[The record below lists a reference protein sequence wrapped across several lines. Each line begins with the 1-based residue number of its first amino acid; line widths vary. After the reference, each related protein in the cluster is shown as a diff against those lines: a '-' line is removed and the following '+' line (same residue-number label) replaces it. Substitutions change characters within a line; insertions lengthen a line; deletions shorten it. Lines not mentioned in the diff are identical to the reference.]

1 MREDEIINKFWNE
14 VIYNSNRNN
23 IYNDKIN
30 LILSNI
36 SKLNKILNSH
46 TLFGIGENLQ
56 LEVFDSKLII
66 KDIDKIKK
74 DNIFYLKTH
83 VESIPE
89 YFKYLFDQNIYL
101 SNEKNIIISESD
113 IIILYGK
120 NLDSSE
126 KDLIISDNFNICK
139 SSSNINNSPNLLDY
153 IKSSNSSEYF
163 NFYNKDEKK
172 ILVKVLKEFSSNL
185 IFNENDSMNKD
196 FLKKIKLKIKSN
208 FKNIYV
214 GLKILIKNNFNN
226 KKIILLDSEN
236 LLKSFKIQNFLKKII
251 GEEEFNKYYE
261 KWTYGDYS
269 QIYKVDFSASLTEY
283 TNSIKYTEPY
293 SSIGLD
299 LTQKKYLIDI
309 FISNYL
315 NDFYIIY
322 FLNTKFAELNNN
334 SESFEKY
341 ILTNNSLFLP
351 IIYDNKN
358 DIREQDDYLLIF
370 LYEFLNKKKINSII
384 ISGDKFKFYKKN
396 VKLKNIY
403 NLYEIENLNLKI
415 YPIICNQSFSD
426 IFKMKDNSN
435 YYQINKNF
443 PIIEIQNLIFNKEKI
458 DLENVNEIISLFLYN
473 YFDYVYKL
481 NEKDIDVNK
490 IIKNNNQ
497 YIKNLLIL
505 LNNSIKIITQ
515 LNYKFKIVFNF
526 LENKSKKDIIKLVIT
541 DTDGNNSKILPNSII
556 DKFDFYINEYKK
568 ILHIYL
574 IAKSFKLLYGSQEYV
589 IKLSKLFTLLI
600 YLYDLVDLNIF
611 KIKKLSNKNSGFNNV
626 FLKFNSIFKYI
637 KKIGLLKK
645 NY

>member
-1 MREDEIINKFWNE
+1 MKEDEIINKFWNE

-56 LEVFDSKLII
+56 LEVFDSKLVI

-101 SNEKNIIISESD
+101 SNEKIIKISD
-113 IIILYGK
+113 ITILYGNNTK
-120 NLDSSE
+120 DSSE
-126 KDLIISDNFNICK
+126 KNSIISDSLYIAK
-139 SSSNINNSPNLLDY
+139 SSSNNNNSPNMLDY

-163 NFYNKDEKK
+163 NFYNEDNKK
-172 ILVKVLKEFSSNL
+172 ILVKLFNEFSSNL
-185 IFNENDSMNKD
+185 IFNENDSINKN
-196 FLKKIKLKIKSN
+196 FVNKIIIKIKLN

-214 GLKILIKNNFNN
+214 GLKKLIKNNFNN

-236 LLKSFKIQNFLKKII
+236 LLKSFKIQNFLKNII

-261 KWTYGDYS
+261 KWTYGDYN

-299 LTQKKYLIDI
+299 LKQKKYLIDI

-322 FLNTKFAELNNN
+322 FLNTKLDELNIDT
-334 SESFEKY
+334 ESFEKY
-341 ILTNNSLFLP
+341 TLSNNSLFLP

-384 ISGDKFKFYKKN
+384 ISGDKFKFYKKT
-396 VKLKNIY
+396 VRLKNIY
-403 NLYEIENLNLKI
+403 NLYEIEKLMI

-426 IFKMKDNSN
+426 VFKMKDNTN
-435 YYQINKNF
+435 YYLINKYF
-443 PIIEIQNLIFNKEKI
+443 PIIELENLILSNKEKC
-458 DLENVNEIISLFLYN
+458 DLENVNDIISFFLFN

-481 NEKDIDVNK
+481 NKKEIDIK

-515 LNYKFKIVFNF
+515 LNNKLKIVFNF
-526 LENKSKKDIIKLVIT
+526 LESKSKKDIIKLVLT
-541 DTDGNNSKILPNSII
+541 DIEKDNLKILPSSLI

-568 ILHIYL
+568 VLNIYL
-574 IAKSFKLLYGSQEYV
+574 IAKSFRLFYGSQEY
-589 IKLSKLFTLLI
+589 IIRLSKLFTLLT
-600 YLYDLVDLNIF
+600 YLYDLIDLNIF
-611 KIKKLSNKNSGFNNV
+611 KIKKLGNKNSGFNIV
-626 FLKFNSIFKYI
+626 FLKLNSIFKYI
-637 KKIGLLKK
+637 KKIGLFKK